1 MRGCFVILLLCL
13 VMCEFVFGA
22 SSSVVETNFV
32 INNQNKAGDVA
43 VNQDEVSGDLD
54 FWSMYGD
61 YLIAGVIVLIVA
73 VFYLNTIKGKKKKR
87 RK

>member
-1 MRGCFVILLLCL
+1 MRGCFVVLLLCL
-13 VMCEFVFGA
+13 VMCEFVIGA

-32 INNQNKAGDVA
+32 INNQNEAGDVA

-61 YLIAGVIVLIVA
+61 YFIAGVIVLIVA